1 MTEIDLSNINIDLTY
16 QDGLRLSELYGQMG
30 TIEYDLAHLS
40 MSSILYTILLCL
52 IALAPYFIVMSS
64 ALTEYRRDKLLTG
77 LIDENRY
84 GHLCIGIV
92 AMYFVI
98 CALIHLGIMEIMEY
112 ELNRELVDVQIQIDT
127 ILSKYEQGGI

>member
-1 MTEIDLSNINIDLTY
+1 MDGDTMTEIDLSDINIDLTY

-77 LIDENRY
+77 LIDDNRY
-84 GHLCIGIV
+84 
-92 AMYFVI
+92 
-98 CALIHLGIMEIMEY
+98 
-112 ELNRELVDVQIQIDT
+112 
-127 ILSKYEQGGI
+127 